1 MKLIYNNPGNIRPGE
16 DFAGETDEFYTA
28 ADGSQYV
35 IFDSP
40 EMGLRALFI
49 DLKSKIKDFNGNIDQ
64 IVNKYAPPGDDNP
77 TSSYASFV
85 KGQLGKETVS
95 QDDLPALVSA
105 FVRFENKKS
114 LADQYLTSSLLQT
127 AEKLSAEDMPKTHRL
142 SDALLQIQTSEGGT
156 LTSFPQPPA
165 FFGDSAPTTST
176 PQPSVDLPIITER
189 QAQVAPSTDEGPDLP
204 LITER
209 QKPIVSETD
218 DVSNLALE
226 KRMLRERQQL
236 NLQPEELNLSRPLI
250 EQRQNSQVQADE
262 TQLNLPLIEERVRPE
277 AVEDQT
283 ELSRAL
289 LEREEEIE
297 ATSNQS
303 EETQDASEQDAISKS
318 RIDPNQIQIRR
329 PFSLL
334 EQQEAERLYE
344 EDRAK
349 VTFGQAVD
357 AAFAEEN
364 TMSWLFSGLPD
375 YEPDPDFRLT
385 PENLAE
391 LTEDIPEDRR
401 GFITEAVSLPHA
413 QKLRERALASLKNQE
428 TLTKYGWGG
437 VGLQVA
443 AATLDVP
450 AIAATVFTE
459 GALAPLIWGGK
470 ATRLARTF
478 RAVASSGASAAAIES
493 YLVSQNAMKDP
504 YDILYAAAGGFVL
517 GGATDSVFGAIS
529 RKRYRDAGLKIMN
542 DTDEAQAA
550 DVNTAMI
557 DRGID
562 TGVSAAENPAS
573 RPMQDFDIRRGTQ
586 ELIDETDAE
595 PMAAFGKI
603 RFDMVGQ
610 LKSSGIGLS
619 RRVASFLGEDAV
631 EPGEITA
638 DLIKTVGTKRVTNKF
653 YNTYDRTYNEW
664 AKASGIGIHKRTFD
678 SRRSEFGRLVSDEIE
693 EPGSST
699 NPHIIE
705 AANNV
710 RTLFRDMLGEAK
722 RSGVKGFDSIPENPK
737 YFSHLWDGHRYLE
750 AKKDFGKKLPEL
762 LKKSLLTAN
771 RTLEEDMAEAIANGM
786 VKKIIKREIGMD
798 AGLARMFSTSNKEA
812 LRDILLEEEI
822 VTEAQADRIIDQ
834 LDFDREGVSPRAR
847 RRLEFDL
854 SASVEQNGKTLH
866 IKDLMERD
874 TEAVVNAY
882 VNQMQGRIALAK
894 KGIESDADFEK
905 IKKDIIA
912 AGEELNLEDQAAR
925 DIEKLD
931 VLHAL
936 ISGRTSPL
944 IANPSANGNRLIRL
958 LMDYSFIRVMN
969 QVGFAQIAELGNA
982 VSIDGTTALLRVIP
996 EWRAMVART
1005 ANGELE
1011 DRVSRE
1017 LEAFVAPGV
1026 DRNINAALN
1035 KYSYEDMYGLGKGDT
1050 IDKAIGVMQ
1059 PLKRL
1064 TADISGLA
1072 GITALFE
1079 RTAAKIAAQSLVD
1092 IASGVKKLRMKR
1104 PLGKSTLDQ
1113 DIARRLK
1120 SFGLDEEMWPRVV
1133 DQIKKHTITVPS
1145 MFSRRRKLKAI
1156 NMDAWDD
1163 IDARDALTYGIARWT
1178 RQSIQQND
1186 VGNLNIHMTSTMGKV
1201 LTQFRAFML
1210 VSYSKQ
1216 FLHNIQRRDFAAF
1229 TSMMW
1234 SLFYG
1239 GNAYILQTHVNALG
1253 REDKREFLEERLS
1266 VIEIGKAAFV
1276 RSSWAS
1282 FLPGAI
1288 DTAMFVAGQDP
1299 LFGYK
1304 RSTGLASDL
1313 ITGNP
1318 VFDLLDTTQSVVRG
1332 GSRALFNE
1340 EYQWSRGQQR
1350 ALNSLLPFQ
1359 NAVGIKNVLNT
1370 MMDGL
1375 PQSARVTEQ

>member
-1 MKLIYNNPGNIRPGE
+1 M
-16 DFAGETDEFYTA
+16 
-28 ADGSQYV
+28 
-35 IFDSP
+35 
-40 EMGLRALFI
+40 AL
-49 DLKSKIKDFNGNIDQ
+49 D
-64 IVNKYAPPGDDNP
+64 
-77 TSSYASFV
+77 
-85 KGQLGKETVS
+85 
-95 QDDLPALVSA
+95 
-105 FVRFENKKS
+105 
-114 LADQYLTSSLLQT
+114 
-127 AEKLSAEDMPKTHRL
+127 
-142 SDALLQIQTSEGGT
+142 
-156 LTSFPQPPA
+156 
-165 FFGDSAPTTST
+165 
-176 PQPSVDLPIITER
+176 
-189 QAQVAPSTDEGPDLP
+189 PD
-204 LITER
+204 
-209 QKPIVSETD
+209 K
-218 DVSNLALE
+218 
-226 KRMLRERQQL
+226 
-236 NLQPEELNLSRPLI
+236 
-250 EQRQNSQVQADE
+250 
-262 TQLNLPLIEERVRPE
+262 
-277 AVEDQT
+277 
-283 ELSRAL
+283 
-289 LEREEEIE
+289 
-297 ATSNQS
+297 
-303 EETQDASEQDAISKS
+303 
-318 RIDPNQIQIRR
+318 IQIRR

-391 LTEDIPEDRR
+391 LTEGIPEDRR

-450 AIAATVFTE
+450 AIAATIFTE
-459 GALAPLIWGGK
+459 GALAPVIWGGK

-478 RAVASSGASAAAIES
+478 RAAASSGASAAAIES

-542 DTDEAQAA
+542 DTDQAQAA

-562 TGVSAAENPAS
+562 TGVGAMENPAS
-573 RPMQDFDIRRGTQ
+573 KPMQDFDIRRGTQ

-595 PMAAFGKI
+595 PMAAFGKF

-610 LKSSGIGLS
+610 LKSSAIGLT

-631 EPGEITA
+631 QPGEITA
-638 DLIKTVGTKRVTNKF
+638 DLMKTVGTKRVTNKF

-664 AKASGIGIHKRTFD
+664 AKGSDIGLVKRRFD

-710 RTLFRDMLGEAK
+710 RALFRDMLEEAK

-737 YFSHLWDGHRYLE
+737 YFSHLWDGHRYLQ

-771 RTLEEDMAEAIANGM
+771 RTLEEDMADAIANGM

-912 AGEELNLEDQAAR
+912 AGEELNLEDQAAK
-925 DIEKLD
+925 DIQKLD
-931 VLHAL
+931 VLYAL
-936 ISGRTSPL
+936 IAGRTSPL
-944 IANPSANGNRLIRL
+944 IANPSADGNRLIRL

-1092 IASGVKKLRMKR
+1092 LASGVRKARMKR
-1104 PLGKSTLDQ
+1104 LGNSTLDQ

-1133 DQIKKHTITVPS
+1133 NQIKKHTITVPS

-1210 VSYSKQ
+1210 VSHAKQ
-1216 FLHNIQRRDFAAF
+1216 FLHNIERRDFAAF
-1229 TSMMW
+1229 SSMMW

-1239 GNAYILQTHVNALG
+1239 GNAYILQTHVNAQG
-1253 REDKREFLEERLS
+1253 REDKDKFLEESLS
-1266 VIEIGKAAFV
+1266 ATEIAKAAFV
-1276 RSSWAS
+1276 RSSWAAL
-1282 FLPGAI
+1282 LPGVADTTLAI
-1288 DTAMFVAGQDP
+1288 AGQDP
-1299 LFGYK
+1299 FFGYK
-1304 RSTGLASDL
+1304 RSTGLASNL
-1313 ITGNP
+1313 VTGNP
-1318 VFDLLDTTQSVVRG
+1318 VFDLLDTAQSVARG

-1359 NAVGIKNVLNT
+1359 NAIGIKNVLNT

-1375 PQSARVTEQ
+1375 PESSRVTEQ